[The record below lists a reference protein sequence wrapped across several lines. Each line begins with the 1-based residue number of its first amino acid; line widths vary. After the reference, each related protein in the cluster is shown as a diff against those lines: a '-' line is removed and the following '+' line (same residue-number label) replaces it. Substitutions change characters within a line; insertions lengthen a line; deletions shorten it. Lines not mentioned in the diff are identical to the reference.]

1 MRKKHLKKAYAYII
15 VLSAV
20 LLTAVMLLMNHVK
33 QRLLSDV
40 SINLTE
46 IVTQNKDVITSKL
59 MLEVNNLELV
69 SKQLSERISFAGDS
83 SDMKVKEMFLN
94 YAERG
99 IDDMLCYSDRE
110 GHAVYGSGEEASIAG
125 RQYFLLALQGKANI
139 SERIISRLNGED
151 IFVIS
156 VPLNHEGEIIGTI
169 QKQYMAKEMYDICSA
184 SLFSQQGSMY
194 IINSE
199 GYILINSEYEEQYNK
214 ESSNY
219 YRMLFLDNPKVAKK
233 LEMDIETKQEG
244 FFEAQIGKERV
255 FSAYTPIEE
264 IHDWYLITSI
274 NTNAV
279 MPNAVIVIKIFYGI
293 LFAVI
298 LFAVAMMMY
307 LLLLKR
313 KQSEE
318 LEKIAFVDEVT
329 AGDTYTKFMINVQ
342 ELFEQNPKGQF
353 SMLVF
358 DIDNFK
364 YINAFYGFDKGD
376 EILKCVYKLYR
387 ENMGKRECL
396 ARITADHFVAVL
408 QDVSEDRLR
417 EIFCAEKNISGVK
430 VYFSAGLYPIK
441 DIKEGLGLMMDKAN
455 LASRRT
461 KGRRHKGVG
470 VYSTE
475 YDKELAKNERIK
487 REVEQAVS
495 QGEIIPFFQP
505 KVDIH
510 TGKLAGAEA
519 LARWITSTGKLIPP
533 DEFIPACEHTGTI
546 DKIDWA
552 IFDATLAF
560 IKRSMEMG
568 IQCVPISVNF
578 SRTHL
583 FDIGFSENLR
593 QKMMQQ
599 GVPAKLIEV
608 ELTETI
614 IFDNAENINRFIEEL
629 HEIGVKVS
637 MDDFGSGYSSL
648 HMLKDVNI
656 DVLKIDRGFLK
667 GTTNSKKQQAIFEA
681 IAQMANKL
689 ELEVVVEGVETTENV
704 ELMKKV
710 KYNVAQGYF
719 YSRPVDAERFST
731 MYKEGTV

>member
-1 MRKKHLKKAYAYII
+1 MRKKHLRRSYAYTL

-20 LLTAVMLLMNHVK
+20 LLIAVIMLMNHVK
-33 QRLLSDV
+33 ERLLSDV

-69 SKQLSERISFAGDS
+69 SKQLSERISFEGGSGDGKAR
-83 SDMKVKEMFLN
+83 DTFLK
-94 YAERG
+94 YVERG
-99 IDDMLCYSDRE
+99 TDDMLCYSDKE
-110 GHAVYGSGEEASIAG
+110 GNAVYGSGKEVNIAG
-125 RQYFLLALQGKANI
+125 RQYFQLALQGKPNI

-156 VPLNHEGEIIGTI
+156 VPLSYEGMIIGSI
-169 QKQYMAKEMYDICSA
+169 QKQYTAKQMYDICSI

-199 GYILINSEYEEQYNK
+199 GYILINSEHDEQYNK

-219 YRMLFLDNPKVAKK
+219 YRMLYLDNPQVSKK
-233 LEMDIETKQEG
+233 LEEDIGAQQEG
-244 FFEAQIGKERV
+244 FFEAQLDGKQF

-264 IHDWYLITSI
+264 VHDWYLITSI
-274 NTNAV
+274 DTNAV
-279 MPNAVIVIKIFYGI
+279 MPNAFIVIKIFYGI
-293 LFAVI
+293 LFFVI
-298 LFAVAMMMY
+298 LSAAVMMMY
-307 LLLLKR
+307 HLILKNR
-313 KQSEE
+313 QREQ

-329 AGDTYTKFMINVQ
+329 GGDTYTKFNMDVH
-342 ELFEQNPKGQF
+342 ELFEHEPKEKFGI
-353 SMLVF
+353 LVF

-364 YINAFYGFDKGD
+364 YINSFYGFDKGD
-376 EILKCVYKLYR
+376 EILRNVYQRYR
-387 ENMGKRECL
+387 ENMGKQEYL
-396 ARITADHFVAVL
+396 ARTSADHFVAIL
-408 QDVSEDRLR
+408 QNASEDRLK
-417 EIFCAEKNISGVK
+417 ELYCSEMNISGVK

-441 DIKEGLGLMMDKAN
+441 DTKEGLGLMMDKAN
-455 LASRRT
+455 IASRRT
-461 KGRRHKGVG
+461 KGRKHEGVG
-470 VYSTE
+470 IYSTE
-475 YDKELAKNERIK
+475 YDMEIAKNERIK

-495 QGEIIPFFQP
+495 EGEIIPFFQP

-510 TGKLAGAEA
+510 TEVLAGAEA
-519 LARWITSTGKLIPP
+519 LARWVTREGKVIPP
-533 DEFIPACEHTGTI
+533 GEFIPACEHTGVI

-560 IKRSMEMG
+560 IKENLDRG

-583 FDIGFSENLR
+583 FDIAFVETLK
-593 QKMMQQ
+593 QKMEQKE
-599 GVPAKLIEV
+599 VPPELIEV

-614 IFDNAENINRFIEEL
+614 IFDNSENINKFIKEL
-629 HEIGVKVS
+629 HQIGVKVS

-648 HMLKDVNI
+648 HMLKDVDI

-667 GTTNSKKQQAIFEA
+667 ETTNSKKQQAIFEA

-689 ELEVVVEGVETTENV
+689 DIEVVVEGVETTGNI
-704 ELMKKV
+704 ELMKQV

-719 YSRPVDAERFST
+719 YSRPVDAGQFAI
-731 MYKEGTV
+731 MYKEGHV